1 MSWRLPYVVR
11 LVGVTMAL
19 ISLATICAP
28 SEALGAQV
36 GLVEWLSA
44 AAAPALQAA
53 APTNDPLL
61 AARETLN
68 RGIAGAIS
76 QLRRISPGWLQGV
89 EVNVSFDPTFQ
100 PRYALSAS
108 QPLLRTVDGDIAIDL
123 HGGVIHDTAGRTGG
137 NLGFRFT
144 DRVGDQPFGFG
155 LTGAIEN
162 RWLQAVERYTI
173 KVELRLS
180 LLEIHASLF
189 DEVPESPLSQRIAA
203 RRLDGYDLQ
212 VNLHL
217 PRSSWVWLQVYRSWQ
232 MAAGSDSQI
241 IRDRISL
248 RPLPLAP
255 LEIETGTQSQG
266 EVRSW
271 SAQLRWRISLGG

>member
-1 MSWRLPYVVR
+1 MSRRLPCVVR
-11 LVGVTMAL
+11 LAGVTMAL

-36 GLVEWLSA
+36 GFVQWLSA

-68 RGIAGAIS
+68 RGISGAIS
-76 QLRRISPGWLQGV
+76 QLRRISPRWLQGV

-100 PRYALSAS
+100 PSYALSAT
-108 QPLLRTVDGDIAIDL
+108 QPLLRTVDRDIAIDL

-137 NLGFRFT
+137 NLGFRYAG
-144 DRVGDQPFGFG
+144 RVGDQPVGFG

-162 RWLQAVERYTI
+162 LWLQAVERYTI
-173 KVELRLS
+173 KAELRLS

-189 DEVPESPLSQRIAA
+189 DEVPDNPVSQRIAA

-217 PRSSWVWLQVYRSWQ
+217 PRSSWVWLQVHRSWQ

-271 SAQLRWRISLGG
+271 SAQLRWRINLGG